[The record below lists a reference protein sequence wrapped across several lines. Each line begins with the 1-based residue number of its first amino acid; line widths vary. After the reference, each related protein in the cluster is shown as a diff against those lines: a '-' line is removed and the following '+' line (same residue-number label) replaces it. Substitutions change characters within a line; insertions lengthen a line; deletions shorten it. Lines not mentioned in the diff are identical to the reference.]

1 MIFDKDKEIKAK
13 LQTDQKIHLVN
24 DLPLKRDIYMTN
36 MVKTTVS
43 TTLIA
48 LAFNFIFTGFHSRPI
63 DHNQI
68 LLGIV
73 AFLIAIM
80 TIFIIDYFHEQF
92 EKMQMASISHN
103 YNISRDQLNKEIREE
118 LLNILQEEEESK

>member
-1 MIFDKDKEIKAK
+1 MISKKDQEIKAK
-13 LQTDQKIHLVN
+13 LKENQKIHLIN
-24 DLPLKRDIYMTN
+24 DLPLKRDVYMTN
-36 MVKTTVS
+36 MVKTTIS

-48 LAFNFIFTGFHSRPI
+48 LAFNFIFAGFHSRPI

-73 AFLIAIM
+73 AFLLAVM
-80 TIFIIDYFHEQF
+80 VIFIIDYFHEQF

-103 YNISRDQLNKEIREE
+103 YTISKEELNRDIREE
-118 LLNILQEEEESK
+118 LLRILKEQEESE